1 MSLSLTL
8 SLSVYMS
15 VSLSLCLSVYM
26 SMCLS
31 HSLSICLSVWQYLC
45 IGHPP
50 NKRSL
55 VQRGGIPLIIRG
67 LSYFQADEE
76 VNYQGFAVLFSL
88 LADDPQ
94 TKVSLSDCR
103 QMALANGIVDLCQNC
118 QKKFRQNKGLQG
130 LTASVLDILV
140 TEYS

>member
-1 MSLSLTL
+1 MVSQSVSQCHNLFFSHQLPHAIVSLPLTL
-8 SLSVYMS
+8 SLS
-15 VSLSLCLSVYM
+15 LSSPFLS
-26 SMCLS
+26 
-31 HSLSICLSVWQYLC
+31 QYLC
-45 IGHPP
+45 ISHPP

-55 VQRGGIPLIIRG
+55 VQRGGIPLIIKG
-67 LSYFQADEE
+67 LSYFTTDEE

-118 QKKFRQNKGLQG
+118 QKKFRKNKGLQG
-130 LTASVLDILV
+130 LTASVLDLLV

>member
-1 MSLSLTL
+1 MHHLCLCSNTL
-8 SLSVYMS
+8 SPSSLLSPHLS
-15 VSLSLCLSVYM
+15 SLFSPSSLL
-26 SMCLS
+26 
-31 HSLSICLSVWQYLC
+31 QYLC
-45 IGHPP
+45 ISHPP

-55 VQRGGIPLIIRG
+55 VQRGGIPLLIAG
-67 LSYFQADEE
+67 LSHFREDEE
-76 VNYQGFAVLFSL
+76 VNYQGFAVLFSV

-94 TKVSLSDCR
+94 TKISLSDCR
-103 QMALANGIVDLCQNC
+103 QMALANGVVDLCQNC